1 MAQSTPITIPI
12 AMQATDIHSVL
23 TRPIRMLGQ
32 VRNSRVVDQSMRPM
46 AKARIRNAA
55 KARIAMTATIRP

>member
-1 MAQSTPITIPI
+1 M
-12 AMQATDIHSVL
+12 
-23 TRPIRMLGQ
+23 RMLGQ
-32 VRNSRVVDQSMRPM
+32 VRYSRVVDQSMRPM